1 MQKKFY
7 SIDYRPTL
15 FLLCLGKSS
24 ISRFRFIPKL
34 KRPPLPPLVLGLG
47 PDINQK
53 CFPEVNKRSIQKK
66 KNIVSN
72 YEVLRPFAIDKN
84 WWHIVQLFTVLPEA
98 AQDRQPAVVDRQ
110 RAGVH
115 RASHRGRGK
124 QLRHR
129 NHEQENDYAMSS
141 PSGSFWMIYIPR
153 CDDFK
158 SIATNVAQINLFV
171 FCQFTPKVLSP

>member
-7 SIDYRPTL
+7 NIDYKSTL

-34 KRPPLPPLVLGLG
+34 KRPPLVLGLG

-66 KNIVSN
+66 KNIFSN

-84 WWHIVQLFTVLPEA
+84 
-98 AQDRQPAVVDRQ
+98 
-110 RAGVH
+110 
-115 RASHRGRGK
+115 
-124 QLRHR
+124 
-129 NHEQENDYAMSS
+129 
-141 PSGSFWMIYIPR
+141 
-153 CDDFK
+153 
-158 SIATNVAQINLFV
+158 
-171 FCQFTPKVLSP
+171 